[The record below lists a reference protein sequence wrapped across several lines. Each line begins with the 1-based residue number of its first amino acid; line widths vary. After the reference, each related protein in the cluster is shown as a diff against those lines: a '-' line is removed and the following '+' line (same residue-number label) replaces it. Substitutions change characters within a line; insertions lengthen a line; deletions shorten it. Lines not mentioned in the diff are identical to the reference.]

1 MASSPQKLC
10 LGSLPARVMYDLARH
25 IFLGGNYGETR
36 RPVRK
41 AMNSSRREVMNK
53 KSSVGK
59 GQTGEML
66 IGFVQG
72 TSKVTMSP
80 LSNSDN

>member
-1 MASSPQKLC
+1 MTL
-10 LGSLPARVMYDLARH
+10 LG
-25 IFLGGNYGETR
+25 IFFGGGNYGETR

-53 KSSVGK
+53 KASVGK

-72 TSKVTMSP
+72 QERSQ
-80 LSNSDN
+80 